1 MEASPTLEQLRT
13 AALKNWSSGNFG
25 KIAAFAV
32 KGGEE
37 FVERLEIT
45 PGLKVLDVAC
55 GTGNTAIPA
64 ARAGADVTGLD
75 IVQEMLD
82 QARERARAEE
92 LTISFDL
99 GDAED
104 LPYPDASFDLVM
116 SMFGAMFAPRPE
128 VVAAQLARVCK
139 PGGRLAMGNWT
150 PAGFT
155 GRMFRL
161 GAEYS
166 PPPAGITPPVLW
178 GDVTTVTD
186 RLTKAGF
193 DVHTGKRT
201 VSFHFPFPPAGVVQF
216 FREHFGPTKVAFA
229 RVDEHTQRLYAAALE
244 QMWHEENLAGE
255 DETMIE
261 SEYLEVIGVRR

>member
-1 MEASPTLEQLRT
+1 MDVSPALEQLRA
-13 AALKNWSSGNFG
+13 AALKNWSSGDFG

-37 FVERLEIT
+37 FVERLDIT

-64 ARAGADVTGLD
+64 ARAGGDVTGLD
-75 IVQEMLD
+75 IVQSLLD
-82 QARERARAEE
+82 QARERAEAEE
-92 LTISFDL
+92 LMVRFDL
-99 GDAED
+99 GDAEE
-104 LPYPDASFDLVM
+104 LPYPDASFDLVL

-128 VVAAQLARVCK
+128 IVAAELARVCK

-155 GRMFRL
+155 GKMFRL

-166 PPPAGITPPVLW
+166 PPPAGVTPPVLW
-178 GDVTTVTD
+178 GDVATVTD

-193 DVHTGKRT
+193 DIHTTKRT
-201 VSFHFPFPPAGVVQF
+201 VSLHFPFPPAGVVQL
-216 FREHFGPTKVAFA
+216 FREYFGPTKMSFA
-229 RVDEHTQRLYAAALE
+229 RVDEQTQKTYSDALE

-255 DETMIE
+255 DETLIE